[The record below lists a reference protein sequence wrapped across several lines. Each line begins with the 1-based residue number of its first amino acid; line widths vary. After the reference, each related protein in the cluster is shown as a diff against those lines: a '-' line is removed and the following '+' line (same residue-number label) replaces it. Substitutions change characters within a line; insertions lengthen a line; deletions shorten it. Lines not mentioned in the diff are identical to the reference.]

1 MRKKAK
7 ANVTRNGDTISV
19 NYNPNASIEE
29 RVETLA
35 ECVSLLSKSLLW
47 LSSKIEERMNAQD
60 EVVEDLVKCC
70 SNLIDDVQDLN
81 DEVFPY

>member
-1 MRKKAK
+1 MRKKTK

-19 NYNPNASIEE
+19 NYNPKASLEE

-60 EVVEDLVKCC
+60 EVVEDLVNCC

>member
-19 NYNPNASIEE
+19 NYNPKASLEE

-60 EVVEDLVKCC
+60 EVVEDLVECC

-81 DEVFPY
+81 EEVF

>member
-19 NYNPNASIEE
+19 NYNPEASLEE

-47 LSSKIEERMNAQD
+47 LSSKIEERMDAQD
-60 EVVEDLVKCC
+60 EVVEDLVECC

-81 DEVFPY
+81 EEVFN

>member
-19 NYNPNASIEE
+19 NYNPKASLEE
-29 RVETLA
+29 RVATLA

-47 LSSKIEERMNAQD
+47 LSSKIEERMDAQD
-60 EVVEDLVKCC
+60 EVVEDLVECC

-81 DEVFPY
+81 EEVFN

>member
-19 NYNPNASIEE
+19 NYNPKASLEE

-60 EVVEDLVKCC
+60 EVVEDLVECC

-81 DEVFPY
+81 EEVFN

>member
-19 NYNPNASIEE
+19 NYNPKASLEE

-47 LSSKIEERMNAQD
+47 LGKKIEERMDAQD
-60 EVVEDLVKCC
+60 EVIGDLVECCTNLIEDVEDL
-70 SNLIDDVQDLN
+70 NE
-81 DEVFPY
+81 EVFN

>member
-1 MRKKAK
+1 MRKKTK

-19 NYNPNASIEE
+19 NYNPKAPLEE

-47 LSSKIEERMNAQD
+47 LSSKIEERMDAQD
-60 EVVEDLVKCC
+60 EVVSDLVECC
-70 SNLIDDVQDLN
+70 ANLIEDVNDLN
-81 DEVFPY
+81 EEVFY